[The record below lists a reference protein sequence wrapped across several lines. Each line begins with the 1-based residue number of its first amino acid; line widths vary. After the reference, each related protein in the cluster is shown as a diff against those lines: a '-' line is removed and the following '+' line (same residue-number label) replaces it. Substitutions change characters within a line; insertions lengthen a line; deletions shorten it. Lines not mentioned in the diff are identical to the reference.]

1 MLKAVHLLAVAGVLV
16 LWTGLA
22 GESRSKAQDPGP
34 APAPPPSAPDVA
46 KSVITLFDGRPVPEK
61 WRLGFSIP
69 LSAAKSTAGTR
80 PESVRW
86 YVEPAEFDAYCV
98 RRDQGRSIDI
108 QTGIEPVRLRVRL
121 AVARGDTFDEST
133 VEIQAGEKRPDP
145 PAPPAPPPN
154 PVDPPPGPQ
163 PPTPP
168 DGAFTNPKIKA
179 AAAEF
184 FRGFGQDYAQAAART
199 RIAPQPYND
208 LVKQQAAA
216 KQLRAKALSE
226 AVDALVF
233 PQVDDK
239 TGLFR
244 DKAAAAE
251 ALQGVA
257 DSLKAGMAEAI
268 K

>member
-1 MLKAVHLLAVAGVLV
+1 MLKAVQLLAVAGVLV

-145 PAPPAPPPN
+145 PAPPDPTPD
-154 PVDPPPGPQ
+154 PVGPT
-163 PPTPP
+163 PPTPQP
-168 DGAFTNPKIKA
+168 APGPAPTDKFGKLGRDFGSALLTTYGDTMEESASMLA
-179 AAAEF
+179 A
-184 FRGFGQDYAQAAART
+184 
-199 RIAPQPYND
+199 
-208 LVKQQAAA
+208 
-216 KQLRAKALSE
+216 
-226 AVDALVF
+226 
-233 PQVDDK
+233 
-239 TGLFR
+239 
-244 DKAAAAE
+244 
-251 ALQGVA
+251 GVA
-257 DSLKAGMAEAI
+257 RKAVIGDFGKRWQARREKAGEASASEFAGI
-268 K
+268 TPDDREPQGDEKARLVQAWRDFARGVKGR